1 MSRVGTHDAGL
12 FERRDRNLLDKLK
25 AAQRAPSMRLLE
37 FLDSSMRRVTRTD
50 VRLAFFVDVSS
61 IVLLRVS
68 FQNHSRILQ
77 MIDGSLPAVLLF
89 VKVEA
94 LSSWIHPIARVVSS
108 LRYALEAAPLLLP
121 TR

>member
-12 FERRDRNLLDKLK
+12 FERRDRNLLDKLE

-37 FLDSSMRRVTRTD
+37 FLDSSIRRVTRTD
-50 VRLAFFVDVSS
+50 VRLAFFVDLSS